1 MVNHPSGA
9 AAPRAWVIILTHQS
23 ENAQMMSMAVPK
35 PAKKV
40 LSVVTLLPSFG
51 NGSFSPKD
59 DHDTQN
65 RNDGHH
71 IC

>member
-1 MVNHPSGA
+1 MVNHPAGVT
-9 AAPRAWVIILTHQS
+9 APRAWVIILTHQS
-23 ENAQMMSMAVPK
+23 ENAQMMSTAVTK
-35 PAKKV
+35 PVKKV
-40 LSVVTLLPSFG
+40 LSVVTSLPSFG

-65 RNDGHH
+65 CNDGRH